1 MRCEYG
7 FQRFVAQSAETAE
20 TAACAKEGG
29 FDVVWNHAAR
39 GYLLSQFL
47 SPLTNLR
54 SGRWGLALEN
64 HARILIG
71 IVRARRKESRP
82 ESP

>member
-1 MRCEYG
+1 M
-7 FQRFVAQSAETAE
+7 
-20 TAACAKEGG
+20 
-29 FDVVWNHAAR
+29 WNHAAR